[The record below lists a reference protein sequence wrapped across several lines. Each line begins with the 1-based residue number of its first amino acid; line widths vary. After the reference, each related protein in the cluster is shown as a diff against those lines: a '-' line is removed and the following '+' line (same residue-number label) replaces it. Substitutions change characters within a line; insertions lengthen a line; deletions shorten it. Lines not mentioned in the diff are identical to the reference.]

1 MRFPPADSVAATPR
15 RIAAGQEGLFTL
27 LFSSWIDETNPFD
40 LLNCPLLSTDRTA
53 AQRSPVEGVVIYRP
67 WGRGASA
74 PINEYMEGSWL
85 SAHFFMKAKKMGNWL
100 QFLTLRSLTQ
110 LRKKRILYQC
120 CSDANH
126 TGLDNYCNRN
136 N

>member
-1 MRFPPADSVAATPR
+1 MRFPPTDSVAATPR

-53 AQRSPVEGVVIYRP
+53 AQRSPVKGIVVYRA
-67 WGRGASA
+67 GGMGASA

-85 SAHFFMKAKKMGNWL
+85 SAHSYESQKNG
-100 QFLTLRSLTQ
+100 
-110 LRKKRILYQC
+110 
-120 CSDANH
+120 
-126 TGLDNYCNRN
+126 
-136 N
+136 